1 LRLYPYS
8 LWFAPTS
15 FGLALE
21 QERDGMKTVAV
32 IFLAVTLAGCSMTQQ
47 ASVRRSARSGML
59 DYSKLSRGGEGQA
72 GERYVNS
79 SVDWREYHKILIE
92 PVTFWG
98 GSGSPSGEDQ
108 QALCEYFHHALL
120 QQFRQRFA
128 LTDRPSAGVMRL
140 HVALVD
146 AKAATPV
153 LRTVSMLIPQ
163 AHVLATLKYIATGT
177 YPFIGGAQVE
187 ARLSDAHS
195 GKLLGEWVDHRVG
208 GGSFAAGAQW
218 KWGDA
223 ENAINEWAAD
233 SATRLASWTSGA
245 AKP

>member
-1 LRLYPYS
+1 MK
-8 LWFAPTS
+8 AVVVIV
-15 FGLALE
+15 LA
-21 QERDGMKTVAV
+21 MA
-32 IFLAVTLAGCSMTQQ
+32 LAGCSMTQQ
-47 ASVRRSARSGML
+47 ASVRRSARSGLL
-59 DYSKLSRGGEGQA
+59 DYSKLSPGREGQA
-72 GERYVNS
+72 GERYVS
-79 SVDWREYHKILIE
+79 STADWRDYHKILIE

-98 GSGSPSGEDQ
+98 GNSNVSGEDQ

-120 QQFRQRFA
+120 QQFGQKFA

-146 AKAATPV
+146 ATAATPV
-153 LRTVSMLIPQ
+153 LRTISMLVPQ

-195 GKLLGEWVDHRVG
+195 GKLLGEWIDHRVG

-223 ENAINEWAAD
+223 ENAFNQWAAD

-245 AKP
+245 AQP